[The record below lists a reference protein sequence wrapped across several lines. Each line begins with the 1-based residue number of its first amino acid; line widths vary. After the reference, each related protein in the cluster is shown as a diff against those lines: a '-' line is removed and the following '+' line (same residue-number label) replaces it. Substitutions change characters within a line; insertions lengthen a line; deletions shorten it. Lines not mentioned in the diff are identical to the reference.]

1 MSWPKAFN
9 ALLHPGFRLLLLGQA
24 VSLQGTWVQGT
35 AQRWLVLELSDSP
48 WMVGLLGAVSGLPI
62 LFFAFWGGMLA
73 DRHSRITV
81 LVTAHAFILLQA
93 VLLGFFVQTG
103 VVEIVHVL
111 LLAFVLGTSMAVEV
125 PARQALVFDLVGR
138 EHITNALALHS
149 TAFNL
154 ARFAGPA
161 IAGWLMAVGSMA
173 GCFYFKAVSALV
185 VILVLLLIRKTS
197 PSSRPASGGKVA
209 RPGPRSAIKNVY
221 LFARGNRIVWSVLI
235 IIMTFG
241 ICLLPY
247 SILLPSLGRDVLG
260 LGAKE
265 YGYLCSSNGL
275 GALMGA
281 VFVAFFGHKGKRES
295 WWWWGAFLF
304 PLSLILLGFSHDYYQ
319 AMVILCLSGFTMVIT
334 STSAISLLQLEAD
347 DSLRGQT
354 MGLFT
359 TSFMGLFP
367 FGSLV
372 QGAAAQFYG
381 IRPTLLVSSSVA
393 ILVVAMVRRSGRI
406 PGKPGNRST

>member
-62 LFFAFWGGMLA
+62 LFFSFWGGMLA
-73 DRHSRITV
+73 DRYPRITV
-81 LVTAHAFILLQA
+81 LITAHAFILLQA

-173 GCFYFKAVSALV
+173 GCFYFKAVSALI
-185 VILVLLLIRKTS
+185 VILVLLLIRKTN
-197 PSSRPASGGKVA
+197 PSSRPASVGKVA
-209 RPGPRSAIKNVY
+209 RPDIRSAIKDVY
-221 LFARGNRIVWSVLI
+221 CFAHGNRIVWSVLI

-275 GALMGA
+275 GALIGA
-281 VFVAFFGHKGKRES
+281 VFVAFFGHKGMRET

-304 PLSLILLGFSHDYYQ
+304 PLSLILLGFSNDYYQ

-381 IRPTLLVSSSVA
+381 IRPTLLISSSVA
-393 ILVVAMVRRSGRI
+393 ILVVAMMWRSGRI
-406 PGKPGNRST
+406 SRKQVNRST